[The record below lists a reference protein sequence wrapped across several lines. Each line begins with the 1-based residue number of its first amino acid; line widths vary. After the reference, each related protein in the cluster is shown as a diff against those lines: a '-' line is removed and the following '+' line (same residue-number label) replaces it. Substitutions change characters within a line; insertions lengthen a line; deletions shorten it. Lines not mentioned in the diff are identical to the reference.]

1 MPGKKSG
8 LLLIVVASAVLAC
21 AHAALLPAPAL
32 ELVETAPVETSLR
45 HAELREAWQVWPEMI
60 AQAQAR
66 IDLGEFYATDRAPS
80 RLTPVIAALE
90 AAVARGVR
98 VRFIADAG
106 FAKHETGV
114 LEELSARGIQVRR
127 LDVKASMGGVQ
138 HAKYFIVDGR
148 EAYLGSQNFDWRSLE
163 HIQELGI
170 RFRLPDA
177 VRALEDIFETDW
189 ALAEGKPPPR
199 PSTAYEFPQHTK
211 NGVEVTLV
219 ASPRGFLPDEKL
231 WDLPALVELIDS
243 AKHSV
248 RVQLLTYSEVPE
260 LQQALARAAARGV
273 AVQLLTSDWELR
285 EKTLRE
291 LRALDPRIAVS
302 ILTIPQARAGFVPY
316 SRVAHAKYCV
326 VDGARAWVGT
336 SNWEPD
342 YFFRSRNVGLV
353 IDGGQIPAQL
363 DAFFTGNWTSQLAAP
378 FDRAR
383 EYTAPRISLGGTR

>member
-1 MPGKKSG
+1 MR
-8 LLLIVVASAVLAC
+8 LLIAAGLAALAC
-21 AHAALLPAPAL
+21 AHAAPPPDPAL

-60 AQAQAR
+60 AQAKVR
-66 IDLGEFYATDRAPS
+66 IDLGEFYATDRPPS
-80 RLTPVIAALE
+80 RLTKVIAALE

-106 FAKHETGV
+106 FAKHETAV
-114 LEELSARGIQVRR
+114 LGELGARGIQVRKF
-127 LDVKASMGGVQ
+127 DVKASMGGVQ

-170 RFRLPDA
+170 RFRQPDA

-211 NGVEVTLV
+211 DGAEVTLV
-219 ASPRGFLPDEKL
+219 ASPRGFLPDERL

-243 AKHSV
+243 AKRSV
-248 RVQLLTYSEVPE
+248 RVQLLTWSEVPE
-260 LQQALARAAARGV
+260 LQQALTRAAARGV
-273 AVQLLTSDWELR
+273 PVQLLTSDWELR
-285 EKTLRE
+285 PKTLRE

-302 ILTIPQARAGFVPY
+302 ILVIPQGSAGFVPY

-326 VDGARAWVGT
+326 VDGARGWVGT

-342 YFFRSRNVGLV
+342 YFFQSRNVGLL

-363 DAFFTGNWTSQLAAP
+363 EAFFTGNWTSQFAAP

-383 EYTAPRISLGGTR
+383 EYTAPRISLGGRP